1 MNKIDIFR
9 NLAGDIVKV
18 ELDGHTG
25 YAESGSDIVC
35 AAVSAVVFSTFNGV
49 EKVVGIDI
57 GYEQA
62 DGYLLVVLPESIKTE
77 KRKNINIL
85 LESMVLFLKDLATQY
100 PDNIQIAELE
110 V

>member
-1 MNKIDIFR
+1 MNRIDIFR
-9 NLAGDIVKV
+9 NFSGDIVKV

-25 YAESGSDIVC
+25 YAKSGQDIVC
-35 AAVSAVVFSTFNGV
+35 AAVSSVVFSTFNGI
-49 EKVVGIDI
+49 EKVVGTAV

-62 DGYLLVVLPESIKTE
+62 DGYLLVVLPEDIKTE

-85 LESMVLFLKDLATQY
+85 LESMVLFLKDLEVQY

>member
-1 MNKIDIFR
+1 MNRIDIFR
-9 NLAGDIVKV
+9 NSSNDIVKV

-25 YAESGSDIVC
+25 YAEAGQDIVC
-35 AAVSAVVFSTFNGV
+35 AAVSSVVFSAFNGV
-49 EKVVGIDI
+49 EKVVGTTV

-62 DGYLLVVLPESIKTE
+62 DGYLCVLLPDDIKQE

-85 LESMVLFLKDLATQY
+85 LESMVLFLKELEKQY
-100 PDNIQIAELE
+100 PDNVQIAELE